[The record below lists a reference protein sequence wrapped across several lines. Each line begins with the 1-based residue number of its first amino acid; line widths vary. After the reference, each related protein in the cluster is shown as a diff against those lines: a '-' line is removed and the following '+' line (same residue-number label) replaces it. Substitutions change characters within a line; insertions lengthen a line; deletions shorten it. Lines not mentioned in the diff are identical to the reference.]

1 MTLNLSGGREGLPW
15 GLGLSNADSGQF
27 LGDLASDPAIA
38 NLLKNSFSSS
48 VSPADSDTF
57 NVKRKGADSLR
68 ESYQTREEED
78 QHATRYGDIE
88 RDSVAAD
95 SVTDVTVE
103 MTHCARTSIDHE
115 RARRTSNGWS
125 TAR

>member
-15 GLGLSNADSGQF
+15 GLGLSNTDPGQF

-38 NLLKNSFSSS
+38 NLLKNSFPSS
-48 VSPADSDTF
+48 VSPADSETF
-57 NVKRKGADSLR
+57 NIVKRKGTDGSLR
-68 ESYQTREEED
+68 DSYHTREEED
-78 QHATRYGDIE
+78 QHTTRYGDIE

-103 MTHCARTSIDHE
+103 CARTSIDPE
-115 RARRTSNGWS
+115 RARKTSNGWS